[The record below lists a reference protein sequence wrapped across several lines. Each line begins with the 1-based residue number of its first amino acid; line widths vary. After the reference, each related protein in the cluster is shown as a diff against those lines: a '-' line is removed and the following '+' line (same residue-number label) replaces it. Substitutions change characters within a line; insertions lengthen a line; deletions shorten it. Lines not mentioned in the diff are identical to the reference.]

1 MLLLALVERLLAHG
15 LVTPSVASLSSVCV
29 KLTHFV
35 PASRST
41 SQGSSHQQRVLVIN
55 FPCGLLEPHYGAAWS
70 SSMVDEDAVFLWMS
84 RCVASR
90 ARNAR
95 CIRGIPSTLRPSC
108 PRLRSLF
115 VCVPRPRLCVCSPLC
130 RGQAMLGGRWQQLA
144 ARGPPW
150 PRCGPC
156 VCVVWLVAVV
166 QPPGDVETVSMLHG
180 MSGQRPCRW
189 RRAVD
194 DTGHE
199 GGSSA
204 PGEGGRGRGVA
215 VGGRGAGSLRPRGR
229 SRRARSTFCV
239 SHDVYQ

>member
-1 MLLLALVERLLAHG
+1 MPH
-15 LVTPSVASLSSVCV
+15 P
-29 KLTHFV
+29 LTRATNSHISCLHRAPLRRV
-35 PASRST
+35 HLISNVYSWST
-41 SQGSSHQQRVLVIN
+41 SRTSRVD
-55 FPCGLLEPHYGAAWS
+55 LLEPHYGTAWS
-70 SSMVDEDAVFLWMS
+70 SSMVDEDAVFLWTS

-90 ARNAR
+90 VRNAR
-95 CIRGIPSTLRPSC
+95 CIRAILSTFRLSC

-115 VCVPRPRLCVCSPLC
+115 VSACLGRLCVCSPLC
-130 RGQAMLGGRWQQLA
+130 RRQAMLGGRWLQLA

-215 VGGRGAGSLRPRGR
+215 DGGRGAGSLRPRGR
-229 SRRARSTFCV
+229 SRRVRSTLCV
-239 SHDVYQ
+239 ACMYACASVSP